1 MSASK
6 EAEHLANSAQ
16 PSDPSPAYQAEA
28 GPSSANEPS
37 SDKIPTAE
45 NPFNFPSASPLP
57 SYSEASSA
65 KEPPIAIPQE
75 SPTQT
80 SPFLKAYAP
89 ALLGH
94 GITKE
99 AWGSFLDT
107 ISAFMT
113 AKVGERAINHAG
125 DVAKNIGQQPVNY
138 VKNVQNHAKSV
149 GKNIAA
155 NTKRGNILG
164 AAVGV
169 VGGAISIPL
178 GAVFGA
184 VGTVV
189 SLPARTIAAATRK
202 PKTAAERAVAY
213 VVVAN
218 HDWLNKRGLHASL
231 VNTEQLSEVVGVSV
245 KALLE
250 ASAEGDK
257 SAGPLGP
264 LSALSDH
271 IAHLEVNGPG
281 VVDIGAETWW
291 LVLRHLTAMAPS
303 PQAISGYLSSLF
315 SLAGKVAVVTGGSS
329 GIGREMAIALGRA
342 GCRIVLVAR
351 RPKPLQDTIDHLA
364 DLHVTAEA
372 IVADLSDQ
380 ASVRDAIHAIKT
392 NAGTPDIL
400 VNAAGVNYRP
410 HMNDLSQGAWD
421 ETIAVNLTTPFTL
434 GQAFGPK
441 MAEKGWGRIINIISQ
456 QSFRAFGNSGA
467 YGASKAGLLGLT
479 RSQAEAWSKHGVLC
493 NAIAPGLVDT
503 PLARATFN
511 DPGKADAHA
520 ARTMIGRNGL
530 PKDFAGVAVWLASDA
545 SAAVTGQTI
554 FVDGGYSST

>member
-1 MSASK
+1 MSSSK
-6 EAEHLANSAQ
+6 EAEHLANSSQ
-16 PSDPSPAYQAEA
+16 PPDPSPAYQAEA
-28 GPSSANEPS
+28 GPSSASEPS

-291 LVLRHLTAMAPS
+291 LVLVRIEATA
-303 PQAISGYLSSLF
+303 
-315 SLAGKVAVVTGGSS
+315 
-329 GIGREMAIALGRA
+329 
-342 GCRIVLVAR
+342 
-351 RPKPLQDTIDHLA
+351 
-364 DLHVTAEA
+364 
-372 IVADLSDQ
+372 
-380 ASVRDAIHAIKT
+380 
-392 NAGTPDIL
+392 
-400 VNAAGVNYRP
+400 
-410 HMNDLSQGAWD
+410 
-421 ETIAVNLTTPFTL
+421 
-434 GQAFGPK
+434 
-441 MAEKGWGRIINIISQ
+441 
-456 QSFRAFGNSGA
+456 
-467 YGASKAGLLGLT
+467 
-479 RSQAEAWSKHGVLC
+479 
-493 NAIAPGLVDT
+493 
-503 PLARATFN
+503 
-511 DPGKADAHA
+511 
-520 ARTMIGRNGL
+520 
-530 PKDFAGVAVWLASDA
+530 
-545 SAAVTGQTI
+545 
-554 FVDGGYSST
+554 

>member
-1 MSASK
+1 MSSSK
-6 EAEHLANSAQ
+6 EAEHLANSSQ

-89 ALLGH
+89 SLLGH

-250 ASAEGDK
+250 ASSEGDK

-291 LVLRHLTAMAPS
+291 LVLVRIEATA
-303 PQAISGYLSSLF
+303 
-315 SLAGKVAVVTGGSS
+315 
-329 GIGREMAIALGRA
+329 
-342 GCRIVLVAR
+342 
-351 RPKPLQDTIDHLA
+351 
-364 DLHVTAEA
+364 
-372 IVADLSDQ
+372 
-380 ASVRDAIHAIKT
+380 
-392 NAGTPDIL
+392 
-400 VNAAGVNYRP
+400 
-410 HMNDLSQGAWD
+410 
-421 ETIAVNLTTPFTL
+421 
-434 GQAFGPK
+434 
-441 MAEKGWGRIINIISQ
+441 
-456 QSFRAFGNSGA
+456 
-467 YGASKAGLLGLT
+467 
-479 RSQAEAWSKHGVLC
+479 
-493 NAIAPGLVDT
+493 
-503 PLARATFN
+503 
-511 DPGKADAHA
+511 
-520 ARTMIGRNGL
+520 
-530 PKDFAGVAVWLASDA
+530 
-545 SAAVTGQTI
+545 
-554 FVDGGYSST
+554 

>member
-1 MSASK
+1 
-6 EAEHLANSAQ
+6 
-16 PSDPSPAYQAEA
+16 
-28 GPSSANEPS
+28 
-37 SDKIPTAE
+37 
-45 NPFNFPSASPLP
+45 
-57 SYSEASSA
+57 
-65 KEPPIAIPQE
+65 
-75 SPTQT
+75 
-80 SPFLKAYAP
+80 
-89 ALLGH
+89 
-94 GITKE
+94 
-99 AWGSFLDT
+99 
-107 ISAFMT
+107 MT

-164 AAVGV
+164 AAAGV

-250 ASAEGDK
+250 ASSEGDK

-291 LVLRHLTAMAPS
+291 LVLVRIEATA
-303 PQAISGYLSSLF
+303 
-315 SLAGKVAVVTGGSS
+315 
-329 GIGREMAIALGRA
+329 
-342 GCRIVLVAR
+342 
-351 RPKPLQDTIDHLA
+351 
-364 DLHVTAEA
+364 
-372 IVADLSDQ
+372 
-380 ASVRDAIHAIKT
+380 
-392 NAGTPDIL
+392 
-400 VNAAGVNYRP
+400 
-410 HMNDLSQGAWD
+410 
-421 ETIAVNLTTPFTL
+421 
-434 GQAFGPK
+434 
-441 MAEKGWGRIINIISQ
+441 
-456 QSFRAFGNSGA
+456 
-467 YGASKAGLLGLT
+467 
-479 RSQAEAWSKHGVLC
+479 
-493 NAIAPGLVDT
+493 
-503 PLARATFN
+503 
-511 DPGKADAHA
+511 
-520 ARTMIGRNGL
+520 
-530 PKDFAGVAVWLASDA
+530 
-545 SAAVTGQTI
+545 
-554 FVDGGYSST
+554 